1 MRCMSRSP
9 RPDGLLGRYAE
20 GDTGEPVSPSAYRP
34 NSHADALACRQSGT
48 NCIMSCYSWE
58 PHPHND
64 DAEDLPGREICLVLE
79 AAVRAARQ
87 AVMTVHE
94 CRAAIGHRHP
104 VPVVGLRGTRVEVWA
119 VDFPMT
125 TFSQGR
131 GLPCP
136 ASIWEICSGMA
147 WARQANAGAG
157 NEPNNEGMDASTAI
171 PGTNTAIS
179 PRKGR
184 SVHPAQAWAAINPSP
199 YREEARR

>member
-1 MRCMSRSP
+1 MP
-9 RPDGLLGRYAE
+9 PHAYL
-20 GDTGEPVSPSAYRP
+20 PSSNVDVEAG
-34 NSHADALACRQSGT
+34 AFACRQSGV
-48 NCIMSCYSWE
+48 NCIMNCYSWE

-136 ASIWEICSGMA
+136 ASIWEICFGMA
-147 WARQANAGAG
+147 WARPANAGAG
-157 NEPNNEGMDASTAI
+157 NEPSNEGMDASTAI

-179 PRKGR
+179 PRKDR